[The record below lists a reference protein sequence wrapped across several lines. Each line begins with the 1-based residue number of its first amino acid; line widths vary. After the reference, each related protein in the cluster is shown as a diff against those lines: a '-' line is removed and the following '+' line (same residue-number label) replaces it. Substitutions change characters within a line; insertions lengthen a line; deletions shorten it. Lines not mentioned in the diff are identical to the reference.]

1 MTDTLRADHVPLT
14 ETTAMRRYF
23 AKFDRIIGH
32 LHDVAT
38 ETTGQGRL
46 GQLEL
51 QIIEGY
57 LQALS
62 STFRVL
68 FYKHLMAPRVPN
80 ALPHHLEIDRV
91 ESGFPVY
98 RELLQMGNDYT
109 QADARLSALPRAD
122 KLKAEMLDQILGE
135 RTIPTRL
142 QFALS
147 QRLYYQG
154 LQGKALFWAQNDPQ
168 CVWIK
173 NLAERRRQF
182 LIHWAVYDSQTNL
195 PVIYLMLVEDTGRG
209 GLPKDERR
217 WPRVQGHLSAQ
228 SMASLKLV
236 TIAKGF
242 DEDFDD
248 LHPKFLR
255 RIHIGPMYSH
265 NFTKQTGPLR
275 EILEEA
281 KSEPGL
287 DWALS
292 WANETLISKDV
303 KEVSAGFFSTVE
315 REIFDLDQ
323 IGGITN
329 DSGATHT
336 KRALILPQKPYQ
348 VLEDRDPPTLRR
360 VKKYVV
366 SPRGQVLVH

>member
-1 MTDTLRADHVPLT
+1 MTNLRAHHTPLT

-23 AKFDRIIGH
+23 AKFERIIGH
-32 LHDVAT
+32 LHDVAA

-46 GQLEL
+46 GELET
-51 QIIEGY
+51 QIVEGY
-57 LQALS
+57 LQALA
-62 STFRVL
+62 STFNVL

-80 ALPHHLEIDRV
+80 ALPHHLEIDRAD
-91 ESGFPVY
+91 SGFPVF

-109 QADARLSALPRAD
+109 QSVARLDAIPKAEQ
-122 KLKAEMLDQILGE
+122 LKAEMLDQILGE

-154 LQGKALFWAQNDPQ
+154 LQSKALFWSQNTPQ
-168 CVWIK
+168 CVWLK
-173 NLAERRRQF
+173 TENRRHF
-182 LIHWAVYDSQTNL
+182 LIHWATYDSQTNL
-195 PVIYLMLVEDTGRG
+195 PLIYLMLVEDSGRA
-209 GLPKDERR
+209 GLPKDDKR
-217 WPRVQGHLSAQ
+217 WPRVQAHLSAQ
-228 SMASLKLV
+228 SMASLKLL

-242 DEDFDD
+242 DEDFDE

-255 RIHIGPMYSH
+255 RIQIGPMMSH
-265 NFTKQTGPLR
+265 AFTRQVGPLR
-275 EILEEA
+275 EVLEEA

-292 WANETLISKDV
+292 WTTETLLSKEV
-303 KEVSAGFFSTVE
+303 KEVSAGWFSTVE
-315 REIFDLDQ
+315 REVFDLRKVWGLNEDM
-323 IGGITN
+323 GV
-329 DSGATHT
+329 TH
-336 KRALILPQKPYQ
+336 KQDALILPQKPYQ
-348 VLEDRDPPTLRR
+348 VLEDRDPPSLRR

>member
-1 MTDTLRADHVPLT
+1 MNDLRADHAPLT

-23 AKFDRIIGH
+23 AKFERIIGH
-32 LHDVAT
+32 LHDVSS
-38 ETTGQGRL
+38 ETTGQGQL
-46 GQLEL
+46 GELET
-51 QIIEGY
+51 QVVEGY

-62 STFRVL
+62 STFQVL

-91 ESGFPVY
+91 DSGFPVF
-98 RELLQMGNDYT
+98 RELLQMGNDLA
-109 QADARLSALPRAD
+109 QSDARLKGLPKAET
-122 KLKAEMLDQILGE
+122 LKDEMLDQILGE

-154 LQGKALFWAQNDPQ
+154 LQGRALFWAQNAPQ

-173 NLAERRRQF
+173 TVGKRRQF
-182 LIHWAVYDSQTNL
+182 LIHWAIYDSQTNL
-195 PVIYLMLVEDTGRG
+195 PLIYLMLVEDTGRA

-217 WPRVQGHLSAQ
+217 WPRVQSHLSAQ
-228 SMASLKLV
+228 SLASLKLL

-242 DEDFDD
+242 DEDFDE

-255 RIHIGPMYSH
+255 RIQIGPMMSH
-265 NFTKQTGPLR
+265 AFTRQRGPLR

-292 WANETLISKDV
+292 WTTETLVSKEA
-303 KEVSAGFFSTVE
+303 KEVSAGWFSSVE
-315 REIFDLDQ
+315 REVFDLETM
-323 IGGITN
+323 GGLAE
-329 DSGATHT
+329 DSGVTH
-336 KRALILPQKPYQ
+336 KQDALILPQKPYQ
-348 VLEDRDPPTLRR
+348 VLEDRDPPSLRR